1 MSTVLPEGLPSEL
14 LLRRPDLA
22 EAEQRLVAANARIA
36 EARAAMFPSI
46 VLTGLLGS
54 ESAALAGLFSGPAGM
69 WTLAAGIL
77 QPVFQGRRLEAETE
91 AARARE
97 AQALAQYQRAIQ
109 TAFREVRDALSAQ
122 TRARE
127 SFDAESER
135 VQALTETLRLARRR
149 YEHGLA
155 SQLDVLD
162 SERGLLT
169 AEQSRI
175 DALRAQRAAIADLY
189 KALGG

>member
-1 MSTVLPEGLPSEL
+1 MCKNRKKYWVSVLSAILICASLTTPTM
-14 LLRRPDLA
+14 
-22 EAEQRLVAANARIA
+22 VNAQDMAVRQKI
-36 EARAAMFPSI
+36 
-46 VLTGLLGS
+46 
-54 ESAALAGLFSGPAGM
+54 
-69 WTLAAGIL
+69 
-77 QPVFQGRRLEAETE
+77 
-91 AARARE
+91 
-97 AQALAQYQRAIQ
+97 LAQYQKAIQ
-109 TAFREVRDALSAQ
+109 TSFREVRDALTAQ

-127 SFDAESER
+127 SFEAESQR
-135 VQALTETLRLARRR
+135 VKALDETLRLARRR

-169 AEQSRI
+169 AEQARI